1 MAKIRIIKKN
11 NDCSMEYEVG
21 DICEVT
27 GTWYGGVHINGRSGI
42 PVSLDKEE
50 YMELNT
56 EPEEPDSAENE
67 NTSESPEHDIHT
79 GDIVQHFKREWVSP
93 DTSEYLYKVL
103 AVAHHTENGEK
114 LMIYQA
120 LYAPFKICARP
131 YDMFMS
137 EVDKEKYPDIKQEYR
152 FEKYTEKQMIDILWN
167 CYSKTG
173 TFACTKTLCH
183 CIVITN
189 NNSTRFQRFYGI
201 I

>member
-21 DICEVT
+21 DIFEIA

-56 EPEEPDSAENE
+56 EPEINETEESENR
-67 NTSESPEHDIHT
+67 NADTPKRDIQV
-79 GDIVQHFKREWVSP
+79 GDIVQHYKREWVSP
-93 DTSEYLYKVL
+93 ETSEYLYKVL
-103 AVAHHTENGEK
+103 AVAYHTENGEK
-114 LMIYQA
+114 LVIYQA

-137 EVDKEKYPDIKQEYR
+137 EVDREKYPDIRQKYR
-152 FEKYTEKQMIDILWN
+152 FEK
-167 CYSKTG
+167 
-173 TFACTKTLCH
+173 
-183 CIVITN
+183 VV
-189 NNSTRFQRFYGI
+189 
-201 I
+201 

>member
-67 NTSESPEHDIHT
+67 NTLETPEHAIHT
-79 GDIVQHFKREWVSP
+79 GDIVRHFKREWVSP

-137 EVDKEKYPDIKQEYR
+137 EVDREKYPDIKQKYR
-152 FEKYTEKQMIDILWN
+152 FEKYT
-167 CYSKTG
+167 
-173 TFACTKTLCH
+173 TK
-183 CIVITN
+183 
-189 NNSTRFQRFYGI
+189 
-201 I
+201 

>member
-56 EPEEPDSAENE
+56 EPEEPDSTENE

-137 EVDKEKYPDIKQEYR
+137 EVDREKYPDIKQKYR
-152 FEKYTEKQMIDILWN
+152 FEKYT
-167 CYSKTG
+167 
-173 TFACTKTLCH
+173 TK
-183 CIVITN
+183 
-189 NNSTRFQRFYGI
+189 
-201 I
+201 

>member
-21 DICEVT
+21 DIFEIA

-42 PVSLDKEE
+42 PVSLDKEQ

-56 EPEEPDSAENE
+56 EPEINETEESENR
-67 NTSESPEHDIHT
+67 NADTPKRDIQV

-93 DTSEYLYKVL
+93 ETSEYLYKVL
-103 AVAHHTENGEK
+103 AVAYHTENGEK
-114 LMIYQA
+114 LVIYQA

-137 EVDKEKYPDIKQEYR
+137 EVDREKYPDIRQKYR
-152 FEKYTEKQMIDILWN
+152 FEK
-167 CYSKTG
+167 
-173 TFACTKTLCH
+173 
-183 CIVITN
+183 VI
-189 NNSTRFQRFYGI
+189 
-201 I
+201 

>member
-67 NTSESPEHDIHT
+67 NTLS
-79 GDIVQHFKREWVSP
+79 
-93 DTSEYLYKVL
+93 LY
-103 AVAHHTENGEK
+103 
-114 LMIYQA
+114 
-120 LYAPFKICARP
+120 
-131 YDMFMS
+131 S
-137 EVDKEKYPDIKQEYR
+137 
-152 FEKYTEKQMIDILWN
+152 
-167 CYSKTG
+167 
-173 TFACTKTLCH
+173 
-183 CIVITN
+183 N
-189 NNSTRFQRFYGI
+189 NK
-201 I
+201 

>member
-67 NTSESPEHDIHT
+67 NTLETPEHPWEQSPVT
-79 GDIVQHFKREWVSP
+79 GAVPEIIRSPAVS
-93 DTSEYLYKVL
+93 
-103 AVAHHTENGEK
+103 
-114 LMIYQA
+114 
-120 LYAPFKICARP
+120 
-131 YDMFMS
+131 
-137 EVDKEKYPDIKQEYR
+137 
-152 FEKYTEKQMIDILWN
+152 
-167 CYSKTG
+167 
-173 TFACTKTLCH
+173 
-183 CIVITN
+183 
-189 NNSTRFQRFYGI
+189 
-201 I
+201 

>member
-1 MAKIRIIKKN
+1 MLGDDKMAKIRIIKKN

-67 NTSESPEHDIHT
+67 NI
-79 GDIVQHFKREWVSP
+79 QHFKREWVSP

-137 EVDKEKYPDIKQEYR
+137 EVDREKYPDIKQKYR
-152 FEKYTEKQMIDILWN
+152 FEKYSAK
-167 CYSKTG
+167 
-173 TFACTKTLCH
+173 
-183 CIVITN
+183 
-189 NNSTRFQRFYGI
+189 
-201 I
+201 

>member
-1 MAKIRIIKKN
+1 
-11 NDCSMEYEVG
+11 MEYEVG

-67 NTSESPEHDIHT
+67 NTSKTPEHDIHPGT
-79 GDIVQHFKREWVSP
+79 YWYSDLYQKSWCQKSQN
-93 DTSEYLYKVL
+93 LYKVL

-137 EVDKEKYPDIKQEYR
+137 EVDRDKYPDIKQKYR
-152 FEKYTEKQMIDILWN
+152 FEKYTEK
-167 CYSKTG
+167 
-173 TFACTKTLCH
+173 
-183 CIVITN
+183 
-189 NNSTRFQRFYGI
+189 
-201 I
+201 

>member
-67 NTSESPEHDIHT
+67 NTGTRYSCRRHCT
-79 GDIVQHFKREWVSP
+79 AFQKR
-93 DTSEYLYKVL
+93 
-103 AVAHHTENGEK
+103 
-114 LMIYQA
+114 M
-120 LYAPFKICARP
+120 
-131 YDMFMS
+131 
-137 EVDKEKYPDIKQEYR
+137 
-152 FEKYTEKQMIDILWN
+152 
-167 CYSKTG
+167 
-173 TFACTKTLCH
+173 
-183 CIVITN
+183 
-189 NNSTRFQRFYGI
+189 GI
-201 I
+201 PGYFRISL

>member
-67 NTSESPEHDIHT
+67 NT
-79 GDIVQHFKREWVSP
+79 
-93 DTSEYLYKVL
+93 LYSISK
-103 AVAHHTENGEK
+103 ENGY
-114 LMIYQA
+114 LRI
-120 LYAPFKICARP
+120 LPNI
-131 YDMFMS
+131 S
-137 EVDKEKYPDIKQEYR
+137 IKSWQ
-152 FEKYTEKQMIDILWN
+152 
-167 CYSKTG
+167 
-173 TFACTKTLCH
+173 
-183 CIVITN
+183 
-189 NNSTRFQRFYGI
+189 
-201 I
+201 

>member
-21 DICEVT
+21 DIFEIA

-56 EPEEPDSAENE
+56 EPEINETEESENR
-67 NTSESPEHDIHT
+67 NADTPKRDIQV

-93 DTSEYLYKVL
+93 ETSEYLYKVL
-103 AVAHHTENGEK
+103 AVAYHTENGEK
-114 LMIYQA
+114 LVIYQA

-131 YDMFMS
+131 HDMFMS
-137 EVDKEKYPDIKQEYR
+137 EVDREKYPDIRQKYR
-152 FEKYTEKQMIDILWN
+152 FEK
-167 CYSKTG
+167 
-173 TFACTKTLCH
+173 
-183 CIVITN
+183 VV
-189 NNSTRFQRFYGI
+189 
-201 I
+201 

>member
-67 NTSESPEHDIHT
+67 NTLETPEHDIHA
-79 GDIVQHFKREWVSP
+79 GDIVQHCQ
-93 DTSEYLYKVL
+93 VL
-103 AVAHHTENGEK
+103 RASGV
-114 LMIYQA
+114 
-120 LYAPFKICARP
+120 FFR
-131 YDMFMS
+131 
-137 EVDKEKYPDIKQEYR
+137 
-152 FEKYTEKQMIDILWN
+152 
-167 CYSKTG
+167 
-173 TFACTKTLCH
+173 
-183 CIVITN
+183 
-189 NNSTRFQRFYGI
+189 
-201 I
+201 